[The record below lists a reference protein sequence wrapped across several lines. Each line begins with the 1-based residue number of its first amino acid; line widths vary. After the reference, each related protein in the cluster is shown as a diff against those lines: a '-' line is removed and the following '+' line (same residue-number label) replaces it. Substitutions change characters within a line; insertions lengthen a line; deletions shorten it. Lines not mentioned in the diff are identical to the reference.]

1 MIMSVKTL
9 GQSKY
14 VRLNLLFIADQQSFV
29 PSLVQLDPPSPF
41 NGTDGS
47 PSSIGSTCV
56 LSGGLY
62 ECTNNTDNPL
72 FDCSASNNSYYG
84 WNGSQS
90 RNSSSIITVF
100 SSHFQSMNILVTFL
114 ISTSSNVSAPSL
126 LQYGPFQNQGG
137 FTSSTIQD
145 NPPPN
150 LPEGPYQHNITVLR
164 SPGVTFDGMIIT
176 ITPNTTFQW
185 VAINRIIFCAAATEG
200 L

>member
-1 MIMSVKTL
+1 MLS
-9 GQSKY
+9 
-14 VRLNLLFIADQQSFV
+14 FIAGQQSFI
-29 PSLVQLDPPSPF
+29 PSLVNFSPPSPF
-41 NGTDGS
+41 NGTDDS
-47 PSSIGSTCV
+47 LSTFGSTCV
-56 LSGGLY
+56 LISGGLY
-62 ECTNNTDNPL
+62 ECTNNTNNPL
-72 FDCSASNNSYYG
+72 FDCSTSNNSYYG
-84 WNGSQS
+84 WDNSQS
-90 RNSSSIITVF
+90 RNTILITANF

-137 FTSSTIQD
+137 FASSTIQD

-150 LPEGPYQHNITVLR
+150 LPEGPYQHNITVSQ

-176 ITPNTTFQW
+176 ITPNTTSQW